1 LGDAMAL
8 AMDRTQLRTL
18 LYVDDEPDIREI
30 VEMALGL
37 VDNLVI
43 RTCASGEQALWIIPS
58 LRPDLVLLDVMMP
71 AMDGPTALSR
81 MRANAVL
88 AAIPVVFVTAKAMP
102 HEVAH
107 FRELGAA
114 GVIAKPFD
122 PMKLG
127 QEVVKIWE
135 RIGHQ

>member
-1 LGDAMAL
+1 MAL
-8 AMDRTQLRTL
+8 AMDRTQLKTL

-81 MRANAVL
+81 MRANTAL

-107 FRELGAA
+107 FRKLGAA

-127 QEVVKIWE
+127 REVVKIWE
-135 RIGHQ
+135 HIGHQ

>member
-1 LGDAMAL
+1 MAL
-8 AMDRTQLRTL
+8 AMDRTQLNTL

-58 LRPDLVLLDVMMP
+58 LSPDLVLLDVMMP

-81 MRANAVL
+81 MRANAAL
-88 AAIPVVFVTAKAMP
+88 AAIPVVFVTAKALP